1 MPHACVGSECMASA
15 ALPASTRKMSL
26 RMRWPGRVRHFL
38 LSPERDSL
46 FGKVP
51 GRADEERVG
60 ACAPKHRE
68 TLRAVPSPQPFSR
81 WERGWRYSFS
91 HRENVPRRGG

>member
-38 LSPERDSL
+38 LSPEAWL
-46 FGKVP
+46 PF
-51 GRADEERVG
+51 
-60 ACAPKHRE
+60 RE
-68 TLRAVPSPQPFSR
+68 GVRQ
-81 WERGWRYSFS
+81 
-91 HRENVPRRGG
+91 GG